1 MYLVS
6 YKNNLDRIPAQAVE
20 STMTPVQFVQAKGIS
35 LGNYSLQLNGIVLDS
50 SEQNTTFDDLV
61 AKYDLD
67 SSRELMMAGVKPSI
81 GGNC

>member
-20 STMTPVQFVQAKGIS
+20 ATMTPVQFIQEKGVS
-35 LGNYSLQLNGIVLDS
+35 LGNYSLQLNGIVLDG
-50 SEQNTTFDDLV
+50 SEQNTTFGDLA

-67 SSRELMMAGVKPSI
+67 SSRELMMAGVKPSN